1 MSEPVIQSIPLSQLE
16 LSPANVRKTSAGKT
30 AFAELKA
37 SIAAHGLLEN
47 LIVRAIDGSDRYA
60 VIAGGRRLTALIDLA
75 REGMLSTDY
84 PVPCRVVDDTA
95 PESELSL
102 TENVVR
108 AAMHPADQVEA
119 FAGLANGGAT
129 VADIAVRFGVAERL
143 VEQRLRLGNAAPVL
157 LDAYRE
163 GDIDL
168 EVLTAFAVTAD
179 RERQIAVWEQVK
191 GQGYRPGAWQIKRM
205 LTEDRVAA
213 RTAIVR
219 FVGVEAY
226 EAAGGATTRDL
237 FADEDDNGVW
247 LDDPELLNKLAT
259 AKLESAAND
268 LRPEWKWA
276 EARLEMDWNAIAQFG
291 RIVSTPA
298 TPTEEERAEL
308 ERLEAR
314 EDEMTNLDD
323 EEWTEALV
331 EEADAIET
339 RNDELK
345 ASLEARAEFLDADRA
360 ISGCIATIR
369 EDGEL
374 RLIKGLVRPED
385 MPQRKSAVGGTE
397 ADDGGGDYGTLEA
410 PGISGPAAS
419 PVDPRAEARKEAGVG
434 IGLADDL
441 RAIRTTLVKAHLA
454 RDFEAAFDLLL
465 FQMGRAVFTG
475 GYQADAL
482 DIAIRETP
490 DRPTLRMNDDAFAQL
505 SSGEALLA
513 DRSGLAFDWMEK
525 QDDEDAFTA
534 LRALPEADKRALFAA
549 CVARTLKGQ
558 LAFEHG
564 ARPEF
569 EATVARLGIVFA
581 TQVRPTAELFWS
593 RITKGRMLG
602 VARATLGEAW
612 AQARAKLKKTELST
626 VMEEA
631 FAGEDTAAAG
641 VPAEARESARF
652 WVMPGFQAY
661 DNRGLDDD
669 DGDKEGGV
677 VGRADEGTVEDV
689 PAAETAPDGG
699 IDEDDDSRVD
709 SRPGAGDTI
718 LPADTADDAGTA
730 GAVPDTGCDADPET
744 PARTMNACVHAI
756 VESLDS
762 PAVAERLAA
771 SRAAALGALNAIPTS
786 DGGPR
791 VIVNTSGL
799 GGDASVDD
807 GSGGVTPEDAPPAS
821 PVRGNDHDSAA
832 ANLLEIPAFLR
843 RS

>member
-47 LIVRAIDGSDRYA
+47 LIVRVTDGSDRYA

-75 REGMLSTDY
+75 REGMLSIDY
-84 PVPCRVVDDTA
+84 LVPCRVVDDTA

-119 FAGLANGGAT
+119 FAGLADGGAT

-191 GQGYRPGAWQIKRM
+191 EQGYRPGAWQIKRM

-213 RTAIVR
+213 RTAIAR
-219 FVGVEAY
+219 FVGIEAY
-226 EAAGGATTRDL
+226 EAAGGAVTRDL

-276 EARLEMDWNAIAQFG
+276 EARIDMDWNAIARFG

-314 EDEMTNLDD
+314 EDELTNLDD
-323 EEWTEALV
+323 AEWTEALV
-331 EEADAIET
+331 EEADAIEA

-385 MPQRKSAVGGTE
+385 MPQRKSAVDGTE
-397 ADDGGGDYGTLEA
+397 ADDGEGEYGALDA

-475 GYQADAL
+475 GYQAGAL
-482 DIAIRETP
+482 DITIRETP
-490 DRPTLRMNDDAFAQL
+490 DRPMLRMNDDTFQQL
-505 SSGEALLA
+505 SPGEALLA

-525 QDDEDAFTA
+525 QDDEDAFTV
-534 LRALPEADKRALFAA
+534 LRALPEADKQALFAA

-602 VARATLGEAW
+602 VARATLGAAW

-631 FAGEDTAAAG
+631 FAGEDAAAAG
-641 VPAEARESARF
+641 VPAEAREPARF

-661 DNRGLDDD
+661 DNRGLDDND
-669 DGDKEGGV
+669 GNGGGDSDVAENGKADGDTVEAAPKAEPESDV
-677 VGRADEGTVEDV
+677 VGDNEPDALDETEPPVDPVDSPE
-689 PAAETAPDGG
+689 AAEDN
-699 IDEDDDSRVD
+699 
-709 SRPGAGDTI
+709 GAT
-718 LPADTADDAGTA
+718 
-730 GAVPDTGCDADPET
+730 DPET
-744 PARTMNACVHAI
+744 PQRTMNACVHAI
-756 VESLDS
+756 VESIDS
-762 PAVAERLAA
+762 PAVAE
-771 SRAAALGALNAIPTS
+771 SRTAALGALNAVPTS

-807 GSGGVTPEDAPPAS
+807 GSGDPTPEDAPPTP
-821 PVRGNDHDSAA
+821 PVRGNGHDSAA

>member
-1 MSEPVIQSIPLSQLE
+1 MPEPVIQSIPLNQLE

-47 LIVRAIDGSDRYA
+47 LVARAIEPGPDGAGRYA

-75 REGMLSTDY
+75 RGGMLSTDY
-84 PVPCRVVDDTA
+84 HVPCRVVDDDA

-119 FAGLANGGAT
+119 FAGLATGGAT
-129 VADIAVRFGVAERL
+129 VADIAMRFGITEKL

-157 LDAYRE
+157 LEAYRE
-163 GDIDL
+163 GGIDL

-191 GQGYRPGAWQIKRM
+191 EQGYRPGAWQIKRM

-213 RTAIVR
+213 RTAIAR

-226 EAAGGATTRDL
+226 EAAGGAVTRDL
-237 FADEDDNGVW
+237 FADDDDNGVW

-259 AKLESAAND
+259 ARLEAAAND
-268 LRPEWKWA
+268 LRPDWKWA
-276 EARLEMDWNAIAQFG
+276 EARLDMDWSAIARFG

-298 TPTEEERAEL
+298 TPTEEECAEI
-308 ERLEAR
+308 ERLDVR
-314 EDEMTNLDD
+314 EDELTNLDD
-323 EEWTEALV
+323 DEWTEALV

-339 RNDELK
+339 RNDEIK
-345 ASLEARAEFLDADRA
+345 ASLEARAEFLEADRA

-385 MPQRKSAVGGTE
+385 MAQRKGVADGTE
-397 ADDGGGDYGTLEA
+397 ADSADGESEGDYGTLQA

-419 PVDPRAEARKEAGVG
+419 PLDPRAEARKEAGVG

-441 RAIRTTLVKAHLA
+441 RAIRNTLVKAHLA
-454 RDFEAAFDLLL
+454 QDFEAAFDLLL

-490 DRPTLRMNDDAFAQL
+490 DRPPLRMNDDAFAQH
-505 SSGEALLA
+505 SPGEGLLA
-513 DRSGLAFDWMEK
+513 DRSSLPFDWLER
-525 QDDEDAFTA
+525 QDDEDAFTT
-534 LRALPEADKRALFAA
+534 LRALPEADKQALFAA

-558 LAFEHG
+558 LAFVHG
-564 ARPEF
+564 VRPEF

-612 AQARAKLKKTELST
+612 AQARAKLKKTELAA

-631 FAGEDTAAAG
+631 FAGEDAAAAG
-641 VPAEARESARF
+641 VPAEAREPARF

-669 DGDKEGGV
+669 GGDKEGKVTGD
-677 VGRADEGTVEDV
+677 GGADGSAS
-689 PAAETAPDGG
+689 AAETAPDGG
-699 IDEDDDSRVD
+699 IDEDDDNRVD
-709 SRPGAGDTI
+709 VRSGTGDKI
-718 LPADTADDAGTA
+718 LPADAADDTGTA
-730 GAVPDTGCDADPET
+730 GAVPDTGDETDPET
-744 PARTMNACVHAI
+744 RPVSV
-756 VESLDS
+756 VESIDS
-762 PAVAERLAA
+762 PAVAERPCRIARR
-771 SRAAALGALNAIPTS
+771 RARCPERRPH
-786 DGGPR
+786 GGR
-791 VIVNTSGL
+791 RTQGHRQH
-799 GGDASVDD
+799 
-807 GSGGVTPEDAPPAS
+807 
-821 PVRGNDHDSAA
+821 VR
-832 ANLLEIPAFLR
+832 LR
-843 RS
+843 RRRFRGRWFRRRPAIGRHRERRARRRQRP

>member
-47 LIVRAIDGSDRYA
+47 LIARAIEPGPGGNVRYA

-84 PVPCRVVDDTA
+84 PVPCRVVGDDA

-119 FAGLANGGAT
+119 FAGLAGGGAT
-129 VADIAVRFGVAERL
+129 VADIATRFGVAERL

-157 LDAYRE
+157 LEAYRE
-163 GDIDL
+163 GGIDL

-179 RERQIAVWEQVK
+179 RDRQIAAWEQVK
-191 GQGYRPGAWQIKRM
+191 EQGYRPGAWQIKRM

-213 RTAIVR
+213 NTAIAR
-219 FVGVEAY
+219 FVGIEAY

-247 LDDPELLNKLAT
+247 LDAPVLLDKLAT
-259 AKLESAAND
+259 GKLEAAAAEM
-268 LRPEWKWA
+268 RPEWKWA
-276 EARLEMDWNAIAQFG
+276 EARLDMDWSAIARFG

-298 TPTEEERAEL
+298 TPSDEERAEL
-308 ERLEAR
+308 ERLEVR

-339 RNDELK
+339 RNDEIK
-345 ASLEARAEFLDADRA
+345 AALEARAEFLDKDRA
-360 ISGCIATIR
+360 ISGCVATIR

-374 RLIKGLVRPED
+374 RHIKGLVRPED
-385 MPQRKSAVGGTE
+385 MPQRKGDGANGSE
-397 ADDGGGDYGTLEA
+397 ADSDNGDGDYGGLEA

-454 RDFEAAFDLLL
+454 QDFEAAFDLLL

-490 DRPTLRMNDDAFAQL
+490 DRPPLRMNDDTFAQH
-505 SSGEALLA
+505 SPGESLLA
-513 DRSGLAFDWMEK
+513 DRSSLPFDWMK
-525 QDDEDAFTA
+525 QEDDEDAFTA
-534 LRALPEADKRALFAA
+534 LRALPEADKQALFAA

-581 TQVRPTAELFWS
+581 IKVRPTAELFWS

-612 AQARAKLKKTELST
+612 AQARAKLKKTELAT

-631 FAGEDTAAAG
+631 FAGGDAAAAG
-641 VPAEARESARF
+641 VLDEAREPARF

-661 DNRGLDDD
+661 DNRGLDDND
-669 DGDKEGGV
+669 GDGDKESDGSGDD
-677 VGRADEGTVEDV
+677 GPHEDTVD
-689 PAAETAPDGG
+689 TAPDGG
-699 IDEDDDSRVD
+699 PA
-709 SRPGAGDTI
+709 PGASGDSKPDTPDKTVPPVEPVDTSEAAERSGDT
-718 LPADTADDAGTA
+718 
-730 GAVPDTGCDADPET
+730 DPET
-744 PARTMNACVHAI
+744 PARPKSV
-756 VESLDS
+756 VESIDS
-762 PAVAERLAA
+762 PAVAET
-771 SRAAALGALNAIPTS
+771 RAAALDALNAVPTA

-791 VIVNTSGL
+791 VIINTVGFEGNGSADAAGENRAVNP
-799 GGDASVDD
+799 A
-807 GSGGVTPEDAPPAS
+807 PEAVPAMP
-821 PVRGNDHDSAA
+821 PVRDNGHDS
-832 ANLLEIPAFLR
+832 NGSSELLEIPAFLR

>member
-1 MSEPVIQSIPLSQLE
+1 MTEPVIQSIPLSQLE

-47 LIVRAIDGSDRYA
+47 LIARAIEPGPGGSDRYA

-84 PVPCRVVDDTA
+84 PVPCRMVDDSA

-119 FAGLANGGAT
+119 FAGLADGGAT
-129 VADIAVRFGVAERL
+129 VADIAARFGVAERL

-168 EVLTAFAVTAD
+168 EILTAFAVTAD
-179 RERQIAVWEQVK
+179 RERQTAVWEQVK
-191 GQGYRPGAWQIKRM
+191 EQGYRPGAWQIKRM

-213 RTAIVR
+213 RTAIAR

-226 EAAGGATTRDL
+226 EAADGAVTRDL

-276 EARLEMDWNAIAQFG
+276 EARIEMDWNAIARFG

-308 ERLEAR
+308 ERLETR

-331 EEADAIET
+331 EEADAIEA

-345 ASLEARAEFLDADRA
+345 ASLEARAEFLDADHA

-385 MPQRKSAVGGTE
+385 MPQRKGAVEGTE
-397 ADDGGGDYGTLEA
+397 ADDGEGEYGTLEA

-419 PVDPRAEARKEAGVG
+419 PADPRAEARKEAGVG

-490 DRPTLRMNDDAFAQL
+490 DRPPLRMNDDAFQQL
-505 SSGEALLA
+505 SPGEALLA

-525 QDDEDAFTA
+525 QDDEDAFT
-534 LRALPEADKRALFAA
+534 RA
-549 CVARTLKGQ
+549 Q
-558 LAFEHG
+558 
-564 ARPEF
+564 
-569 EATVARLGIVFA
+569 
-581 TQVRPTAELFWS
+581 
-593 RITKGRMLG
+593 G
-602 VARATLGEAW
+602 VARGGQTGAVRGLRGKNPQGPTRLRARRPARVRSHRRAARHRLCHPGSAHRGVVLVPHYQGTHARGCPCHPGRGLGAGPRQ
-612 AQARAKLKKTELST
+612 AQ
-626 VMEEA
+626 
-631 FAGEDTAAAG
+631 EDG
-641 VPAEARESARF
+641 IGHGNGGCLRRRRCRGGRRPGRSAR
-652 WVMPGFQAY
+652 
-661 DNRGLDDD
+661 
-669 DGDKEGGV
+669 
-677 VGRADEGTVEDV
+677 
-689 PAAETAPDGG
+689 
-699 IDEDDDSRVD
+699 
-709 SRPGAGDTI
+709 
-718 LPADTADDAGTA
+718 A
-730 GAVPDTGCDADPET
+730 GAVLGH
-744 PARTMNACVHAI
+744 ARVPG
-756 VESLDS
+756 L
-762 PAVAERLAA
+762 RQ
-771 SRAAALGALNAIPTS
+771 
-786 DGGPR
+786 PR
-791 VIVNTSGL
+791 
-799 GGDASVDD
+799 
-807 GSGGVTPEDAPPAS
+807 P
-821 PVRGNDHDSAA
+821 
-832 ANLLEIPAFLR
+832 R
-843 RS
+843 RR

>member
-1 MSEPVIQSIPLSQLE
+1 MSEPVIQSIPLNQLE
-16 LSPANVRKTSAGKT
+16 LSSANVRKTSAGKT

-47 LIVRAIDGSDRYA
+47 LVACANEPGPDGEVRYA

-75 REGMLSTDY
+75 REGMLATDY
-84 PVPCRVVDDTA
+84 SVPCRVVGDDA
-95 PESELSL
+95 HASELSL

-119 FAGLANGGAT
+119 FAGLAGGGAT
-129 VADIAVRFGVAERL
+129 VSDIAARFGVTEKL

-157 LDAYRE
+157 LDAYRK
-163 GDIDL
+163 GGIDL

-179 RERQIAVWEQVK
+179 RHRQVAVWEQVK
-191 GQGYRPGAWQIKRM
+191 EQGYRPGAWQIKRM

-213 RTAIVR
+213 RTAIAR

-226 EAAGGATTRDL
+226 EAAGGAVTRDL

-247 LDDPELLNKLAT
+247 LDDPELLDKLAT
-259 AKLESAAND
+259 AKLEAAAND
-268 LRPEWKWA
+268 LRPDWKWA
-276 EARLEMDWNAIAQFG
+276 EARIDMDWSAIARFG

-298 TPTEEERAEL
+298 IPTEEERAEL
-308 ERLEAR
+308 ERLEVR

-323 EEWTEALV
+323 EEWTEELV

-339 RNDELK
+339 RNDEIK
-345 ASLEARAEFLDADRA
+345 AALEARAEFLDKDRA

-385 MPQRKSAVGGTE
+385 MPQRKGAMN
-397 ADDGGGDYGTLEA
+397 ADDGEGEYGTLEA

-434 IGLADDL
+434 IGPADDL

-454 RDFEAAFDLLL
+454 QDFEAAFDLLL

-490 DRPTLRMNDDAFAQL
+490 DRPPLRMNDDTFAQH
-505 SSGEALLA
+505 SPGESLLA
-513 DRSGLAFDWMEK
+513 DRSSLPFDWLEK
-525 QDDEDAFTA
+525 EEDEDAFTA
-534 LRALPEADKRALFAA
+534 LRALPEEDKQALFAA

-581 TQVRPTAELFWS
+581 VKVRPTAELFWS
-593 RITKGRMLG
+593 RITKARMLG

-612 AQARAKLKKTELST
+612 AQARAKLKKTELAT

-631 FAGEDTAAAG
+631 FAGGDAAAAG
-641 VPAEARESARF
+641 VPAEAREPARF

-661 DNRGLDDD
+661 DNRGLDDGD
-669 DGDKEGGV
+669 SDKDSDVAGDGG
-677 VGRADEGTVEDV
+677 ADEGTVEDV
-689 PAAETAPDGG
+689 PAAEAAPDGG
-699 IDEDDDSRVD
+699 IDEDDDNRVD
-709 SRPGAGDTI
+709 VQPGTGDTN
-718 LPADTADDAGTA
+718 LPADAADDAGTA
-730 GAVPDTGCDADPET
+730 GAVPGTGGDTDPET
-744 PARTMNACVHAI
+744 PPVSI
-756 VESLDS
+756 VESIDS

-771 SRAAALGALNAIPTS
+771 SRAAALDALNAVPTA

-791 VIVNTSGL
+791 VIIQTSGF
-799 GGDASVDD
+799 GDDASVDD
-807 GSGGVTPEDAPPAS
+807 GSGDATPSACTASGEPAGGN
-821 PVRGNDHDSAA
+821 GNDGGDASAG
-832 ANLLEIPAFLR
+832 LLEIPAFLR

>member
-1 MSEPVIQSIPLSQLE
+1 MTEPVTQSIPLSQLE
-16 LSPANVRKTSAGKT
+16 LSPGNVRKTSAGKT

-84 PVPCRVVDDTA
+84 PVPCRVVDEDA

-119 FAGLANGGAT
+119 FAGLAGAGAT
-129 VADIAVRFGVAERL
+129 VADIAARFGVAERL

-191 GQGYRPGAWQIKRM
+191 EQGYRPGAWQIKRM

-213 RTAIVR
+213 RTAIAR

-226 EAAGGATTRDL
+226 EAADGAVTRDL

-247 LDDPELLNKLAT
+247 LDDPELLNRLAT

-276 EARLEMDWNAIAQFG
+276 EARIEMDWNTIARFG

-298 TPTEEERAEL
+298 TPKEEERAEL
-308 ERLEAR
+308 ERLETR
-314 EDEMTNLDD
+314 EDEMINLDGED
-323 EEWTEALV
+323 WTEALV

-385 MPQRKSAVGGTE
+385 MPQRKGAVEGTE
-397 ADDGGGDYGTLEA
+397 ADDGEGDYGTLEA

-419 PVDPRAEARKEAGVG
+419 PIDPRAEARKEAGVG

-454 RDFEAAFDLLL
+454 RDFGAAFDLLL

-482 DIAIRETP
+482 DMAIRETP
-490 DRPTLRMNDDAFAQL
+490 DRPTLRMNDDAFQQL
-505 SSGEALLA
+505 SPGEALLA

-534 LRALPEADKRALFAA
+534 LRALPEADKQALFAA

-631 FAGEDTAAAG
+631 FAGEDAAAAG
-641 VPAEARESARF
+641 VPVEAREPARF

-661 DNRGLDDD
+661 DNRGLDDND
-669 DGDKEGGV
+669 ADGGGDSDVAENGKADGDTVEAAPKAEPASDV
-677 VGRADEGTVEDV
+677 VGDNEPDAPDETEPPVDPVDSPE
-689 PAAETAPDGG
+689 AAEGN
-699 IDEDDDSRVD
+699 
-709 SRPGAGDTI
+709 GAT
-718 LPADTADDAGTA
+718 
-730 GAVPDTGCDADPET
+730 DPET
-744 PARTMNACVHAI
+744 PQRTPSV

-762 PAVAERLAA
+762 PAVAE
-771 SRAAALGALNAIPTS
+771 SRTAALGALNAVPTS

-807 GSGGVTPEDAPPAS
+807 GSGDPTPEDTSPAP
-821 PVRGNDHDSAA
+821 PVRGNGHDSAA

>member
-1 MSEPVIQSIPLSQLE
+1 MTEPVIQSIPLNQLE

-47 LIVRAIDGSDRYA
+47 LVARAIEPGPGGSDRYA

-84 PVPCRVVDDTA
+84 PVPCRMVDDSA

-119 FAGLANGGAT
+119 FAGLADGGAT
-129 VADIAVRFGVAERL
+129 VADIAARFGVAERL

-168 EVLTAFAVTAD
+168 EVLTVFAVTAD

-191 GQGYRPGAWQIKRM
+191 EQGYRPGAWQIKRM
-205 LTEDRVAA
+205 LTEERVAA
-213 RTAIVR
+213 RTAIAR

-226 EAAGGATTRDL
+226 EAADGAVTRDL

-276 EARLEMDWNAIAQFG
+276 EARLDMDWNAIARFG

-308 ERLEAR
+308 ERLEVR
-314 EDEMTNLDD
+314 EDELTNLDD
-323 EEWTEALV
+323 EEWTEALA

-345 ASLEARAEFLDADRA
+345 ASLESRAEFLEADRA

-374 RLIKGLVRPED
+374 HLIKGLVRPED
-385 MPQRKSAVGGTE
+385 MPQRKEAVEGTE
-397 ADDGGGDYGTLEA
+397 ADDGEGEYGTLEA

-419 PVDPRAEARKEAGVG
+419 PADPRAEARKEAGVG

-490 DRPTLRMNDDAFAQL
+490 DRPPLRMNDDTFAQH
-505 SSGEALLA
+505 SPGESLLA
-513 DRSGLAFDWMEK
+513 DRLGLAFDWME
-525 QDDEDAFTA
+525 QENDEDAFTA
-534 LRALPEADKRALFAA
+534 LKALPEAEKQALFAA

-581 TQVRPTAELFWS
+581 PQVRPTAELFWS

-612 AQARAKLKKTELST
+612 AQARAKLKKTELAE

-631 FAGEDTAAAG
+631 FAGGDAAAAG
-641 VPAEARESARF
+641 IPAEAREPARF

-669 DGDKEGGV
+669 GGDKEGEVTGD
-677 VGRADEGTVEDV
+677 GGADGSASATEA
-689 PAAETAPDGG
+689 PPDGG
-699 IDEDDDSRVD
+699 IDEDDDNRVD
-709 SRPGAGDTI
+709 VQPGTGDTN
-718 LPADTADDAGTA
+718 LPADAADDTGTA
-730 GAVPDTGCDADPET
+730 GAVPDTGGDTDPET
-744 PARTMNACVHAI
+744 PPVSI
-756 VESLDS
+756 VESIDS

-771 SRAAALGALNAIPTS
+771 SRAAALNALNAVPTA

-791 VIVNTSGL
+791 VIVNTPGF
-799 GGDASVDD
+799 GDDASVDD
-807 GSGGVTPEDAPPAS
+807 GSGGATPSAGTASGEPAG
-821 PVRGNDHDSAA
+821 GNGHDSG

>member
-1 MSEPVIQSIPLSQLE
+1 MSEPVIQSIPLNQLE

-47 LIVRAIDGSDRYA
+47 LVARAIEPDPDGAGRYA

-84 PVPCRVVDDTA
+84 PVPCRLVGDDA

-119 FAGLANGGAT
+119 FAGLATGGAT
-129 VADIAVRFGVAERL
+129 VADIAARFGVTEKL

-157 LDAYRE
+157 LEAYRE
-163 GDIDL
+163 GGIDL

-179 RERQIAVWEQVK
+179 RDRQIAVWEQVK
-191 GQGYRPGAWQIKRM
+191 EQGYRPGAWQIKRM

-213 RTAIVR
+213 RTAIAR
-219 FVGVEAY
+219 FVGIEAY
-226 EAAGGATTRDL
+226 EAAGGAVTRDL

-247 LDDPELLNKLAT
+247 LDDPALLDRLAT
-259 AKLESAAND
+259 AKLEAAAND

-276 EARLEMDWNAIAQFG
+276 EARLDMDWSAIARFG

-298 TPTEEERAEL
+298 TPTEEERAEI
-308 ERLEAR
+308 ERLDVH
-314 EDEMTNLDD
+314 EDELTNLDD

-331 EEADAIET
+331 EEADAIEA
-339 RNDELK
+339 RNDEIK
-345 ASLEARAEFLDADRA
+345 ASLEARAEFLEADRA

-385 MPQRKSAVGGTE
+385 MPQRKAGDANGAE
-397 ADDGGGDYGTLEA
+397 ADDGEGDYSTLEA

-419 PVDPRAEARKEAGVG
+419 PVDPRADARKEAGVG

-490 DRPTLRMNDDAFAQL
+490 DRPPLRMNDDTFAQH
-505 SSGEALLA
+505 SPGEGLLA
-513 DRSGLAFDWMEK
+513 DRSSLPFDWLER

-534 LRALPEADKRALFAA
+534 LRALPEASKQALFAA

-581 TQVRPTAELFWS
+581 VKVRPTAELFWS

-612 AQARAKLKKTELST
+612 AQARAKLKKTELAT

-631 FAGEDTAAAG
+631 FAGEDAAAAG
-641 VPAEARESARF
+641 VPAEAREPARF

-661 DNRGLDDD
+661 DNRGLDDN
-669 DGDKEGGV
+669 DGDADKESDVAGDGG
-677 VGRADEGTVEDV
+677 ADGDTGDAA
-689 PAAETAPDGG
+689 PAAEPAPGG
-699 IDEDDDSRVD
+699 GEDSELDSADATERSDD
-709 SRPGAGDTI
+709 T
-718 LPADTADDAGTA
+718 
-730 GAVPDTGCDADPET
+730 DPQT
-744 PARTMNACVHAI
+744 PPVSV
-756 VESLDS
+756 VESIDS

-771 SRAAALGALNAIPTS
+771 SRAAALDSLNAVPTA

-791 VIVNTSGL
+791 VIVNTPGFDD
-799 GGDASVDD
+799 DASVDD
-807 GSGGVTPEDAPPAS
+807 GSGDATPSADTTGGEPAG
-821 PVRGNDHDSAA
+821 GNGHDSDASTG
-832 ANLLEIPAFLR
+832 LLEIPAFLR

>member
-1 MSEPVIQSIPLSQLE
+1 MTEPVIQSIPLSQLE
-16 LSPANVRKTSAGKT
+16 LSPSNVRKTSAGKT

-84 PVPCRVVDDTA
+84 PVPCRMVDDTA

-102 TENVVR
+102 AENVVR

-119 FAGLANGGAT
+119 FAGLADGGAT
-129 VADIAVRFGVAERL
+129 VADIATRFGVAERL

-157 LDAYRE
+157 LEAYRE
-163 GDIDL
+163 GGIDL

-191 GQGYRPGAWQIKRM
+191 EQGYRPGAWQIKRM
-205 LTEDRVAA
+205 LTDDRVAA
-213 RTAIVR
+213 RTAIAR

-268 LRPEWKWA
+268 LRPDWKWA
-276 EARLEMDWNAIAQFG
+276 EARIDMDWNAIARFG

-308 ERLEAR
+308 QRLETR
-314 EDEMTNLDD
+314 EDELTNLDD

-331 EEADAIET
+331 EEADAVEA

-345 ASLEARAEFLDADRA
+345 ASLEARAEFLEADRT

-385 MPQRKSAVGGTE
+385 MPQRKGAVEGTE
-397 ADDGGGDYGTLEA
+397 ADDGEGEYGTLEA

-419 PVDPRAEARKEAGVG
+419 PADPRAEARKEAGVG

-490 DRPTLRMNDDAFAQL
+490 DRPALRMNDDTFAQL
-505 SSGEALLA
+505 SPGEALLA
-513 DRSGLAFDWMEK
+513 DCSGLAFDWMEK
-525 QDDEDAFTA
+525 QDDEDAFTV
-534 LRALPEADKRALFAA
+534 LRALPEADKQALFAA

-602 VARATLGEAW
+602 RRPCHPGRGLGAGPRQ
-612 AQARAKLKKTELST
+612 AQ
-626 VMEEA
+626 
-631 FAGEDTAAAG
+631 EDGTG
-641 VPAEARESARF
+641 HGNGGSLRRRGCRGGRSSGGSAR
-652 WVMPGFQAY
+652 
-661 DNRGLDDD
+661 
-669 DGDKEGGV
+669 
-677 VGRADEGTVEDV
+677 
-689 PAAETAPDGG
+689 
-699 IDEDDDSRVD
+699 
-709 SRPGAGDTI
+709 
-718 LPADTADDAGTA
+718 A
-730 GAVPDTGCDADPET
+730 GAVLGH
-744 PARTMNACVHAI
+744 ARVPG
-756 VESLDS
+756 L
-762 PAVAERLAA
+762 RQ
-771 SRAAALGALNAIPTS
+771 
-786 DGGPR
+786 PR
-791 VIVNTSGL
+791 
-799 GGDASVDD
+799 
-807 GSGGVTPEDAPPAS
+807 P
-821 PVRGNDHDSAA
+821 
-832 ANLLEIPAFLR
+832 R
-843 RS
+843 RR